1 MTTFAA
7 PHEIERRIAELEA
20 GTAAAWTS
28 YRDELHGLAGQEY
41 ADAEALAWDRL
52 QSTLREPWDR
62 LQSTLR
68 ELQVPAPQQPQTGAG
83 AG

>member
-52 QSTLREPWDR
+52 QSTLRE
-62 LQSTLR
+62 
-68 ELQVPAPQQPQTGAG
+68 LQVPALQQPQTGAS

>member
-28 YRDELHGLAGQEY
+28 YRDELHGLAGQES

-52 QSTLREPWDR
+52 QSTLRE
-62 LQSTLR
+62 
-68 ELQVPAPQQPQTGAG
+68 LQVPALQQPQTGAS